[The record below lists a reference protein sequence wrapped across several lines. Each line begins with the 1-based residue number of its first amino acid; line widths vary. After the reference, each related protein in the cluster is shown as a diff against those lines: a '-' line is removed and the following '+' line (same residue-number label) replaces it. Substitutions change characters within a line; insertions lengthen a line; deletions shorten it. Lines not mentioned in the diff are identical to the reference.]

1 MSLIVRRGVDT
12 MNRRLEEVA
21 SQSLQRVAD
30 VDRDG
35 LVLRLD
41 PLPLLLGVQDLQSSD
56 RLAEEKRDAAQISV
70 AWRVELADLLMNLRR
85 ARRIM
90 HVAKMVFTLDVV
102 LVLFDELIFVGE
114 FEYDGEEAEKLDDYF
129 VVAFSAE
136 SFDFF
141 DVILQNRRLCTLVVA
156 VELGDVVDLDRVGN
170 SLRESDGLANL
181 LPNQHMDAGTYFLS
195 PAGR

>member
-1 MSLIVRRGVDT
+1 

-41 PLPLLLGVQDLQSSD
+41 PLPLLFRVQNLQSSNW
-56 RLAEEKRDAAQISV
+56 LAEEKRDTAQVSV
-70 AWRVELADLLMNLRR
+70 AWRVELANLLVNFRG
-85 ARRIM
+85 ARSVV

-102 LVLFDELIFVGE
+102 LVLFDELVFVGE

-170 SLRESDGLANL
+170 SLRESDGLANVL
-181 LPNQHMDAGTYFLS
+181 RVCS
-195 PAGR
+195 

>member
-1 MSLIVRRGVDT
+1 MACF
-12 MNRRLEEVA
+12 A

-41 PLPLLLGVQDLQSSD
+41 PLPLLLRVQDLQSSD
-56 RLAEEKRDAAQISV
+56 RLAEEKRDAAQVSV

-85 ARRIM
+85 ARRIV

-170 SLRESDGLANL
+170 SLRESDGLANVL
-181 LPNQHMDAGTYFLS
+181 RVCS
-195 PAGR
+195 

>member
-85 ARRIM
+85 ARRIV

-129 VVAFSAE
+129 VVALSAE

>member
-1 MSLIVRRGVDT
+1 MSLIVRWGVDA

-41 PLPLLLGVQDLQSSD
+41 PLPLLLRIQNLQSSNG
-56 RLAEEKRDAAQISV
+56 LAEEKRDTAQV
-70 AWRVELADLLMNLRR
+70 GVTRRVELANLLVNLRR
-85 ARRIM
+85 ARCVV

-129 VVAFSAE
+129 VVALSAE

>member
-1 MSLIVRRGVDT
+1 M
-12 MNRRLEEVA
+12 
-21 SQSLQRVAD
+21 
-30 VDRDG
+30 
-35 LVLRLD
+35 
-41 PLPLLLGVQDLQSSD
+41 
-56 RLAEEKRDAAQISV
+56 

-129 VVAFSAE
+129 VVALSAE

-156 VELGDVVDLDRVGN
+156 VELGDVIDLDRVGD
-170 SLRESDGLANL
+170 SLSESGWSA
-181 LPNQHMDAGTYFLS
+181 DALRL
-195 PAGR
+195 GR

>member
-41 PLPLLLGVQDLQSSD
+41 PLPLLLRIQNLQSSNG
-56 RLAEEKRDAAQISV
+56 LAEEKRDTAQV
-70 AWRVELADLLMNLRR
+70 GVTRRVELANLLVNLRR
-85 ARRIM
+85 ARCVV

-102 LVLFDELIFVGE
+102 LVLFDELIFVGQ
-114 FEYDGEEAEKLDDYF
+114 FENDGEQAEELDDDF
-129 VVAFSAE
+129 VVALPAE
-136 SFDFF
+136 GFDLF
-141 DVILQNRRLCTLVVA
+141 DVVLQDRRLCALVVA
-156 VELGDVVDLDRVGN
+156 VELGDVIDLDRVGD
-170 SLRESDGLANL
+170 SLSESGWSA
-181 LPNQHMDAGTYFLS
+181 DALRL
-195 PAGR
+195 GR